1 MIFDAIAFVAATL
14 LIGSGLTIALM
25 ESPTREK
32 PE

>member
-1 MIFDAIAFVAATL
+1 MIFDAIAFFAATL

-25 ESPTREK
+25 DTAKREK